1 MAFYQGCVLIAVL
14 AFLVLVVFAIRTL
27 IQIMH
32 TAEAVE
38 YLALSTAEKVDKTQ
52 STFVLLDNISSFL
65 DSGIFKAFKTG
76 VDLVSR
82 LRSKDK

>member
-1 MAFYQGCVLIAVL
+1 MDFYQGCVLIAVL
-14 AFLVLVVFAIRTL
+14 AFLVLTVFDIRTL

-52 STFVLLDNISSFL
+52 STFALLDNISSFL
-65 DSGIFKAFKTG
+65 DSGIFKAAKTG
-76 VDLVSR
+76 VELVSR
-82 LRSKDK
+82 LRKGK